1 MTESGGLLDR
11 IIAKLEGAGVPY
23 MVTGSVASSYHGRPR
38 TTHDIDIVI
47 DPAPSALRAFVESLL
62 ADGYYVDLASAME
75 ALARRRQFNVIEQ
88 RTGWK
93 IDLIVIK
100 DRPFSRTEFARR
112 RPGSVMGVRA
122 FVTSREDAILSKLE
136 WAAKS
141 ESERQLED
149 VAGILSVGGELDRE
163 YLEEWVER
171 LGLGDQ
177 WERARE
183 LAR

>member
-1 MTESGGLLDR
+1 MSESGGLLER
-11 IIAKLEGAGVPY
+11 INAKLEGAGVPY

-38 TTHDIDIVI
+38 TTHDFDVVI
-47 DPAPSALRAFVESLL
+47 DPAPSRLRVLVESLP
-62 ADGYYVDLASAME
+62 ADEYYVDLAAAME
-75 ALARRRQFNVIEQ
+75 ALARHGQFNVIEH

-93 IDLIVIK
+93 IHLIIIK
-100 DRPFSRTEFARR
+100 DRPFSRTEFGRR
-112 RPGSVMGVRA
+112 RPGNVMGVRA
-122 FVTSREDAILSKLE
+122 LVTSREDAILSKLE

-141 ESERQLED
+141 GSERQLED

-163 YLEEWVER
+163 YLEEWVEA
-171 LGLGDQ
+171 LGLADQ